1 MAHGTGR
8 GGCYDIA
15 LEYKNQSPT
24 QKGKARLWED
34 TNGVST
40 IKLNQWQ
47 GLHTSSIG
55 TPEYYNLIPYFEDL
69 NLYQNDPQG
78 GIDFHVVLKYQTQ
91 TVNPLSLRI
100 LEVVPGEHS
109 VKLVVERIN
118 GNSPNFEALEPLPSI
133 ICFPHPPGESSDDG
147 DFYDDGSI
155 ESDENRAGDGPV
167 DDGVTLEYTT
177 DIKVLEDIL
186 PGSPL
191 IYDGDDLTIIMDL
204 RLITYKPS
212 ALAEILDPTFK
223 SY

>member
-15 LEYKNQSPT
+15 LEYQIQSPT
-24 QKGKARLWED
+24 QMGKARLWED

-40 IKLNQWQ
+40 IKLNKWQ

-55 TPEYYNLIPYFEDL
+55 TNEHYNLIPYFEDL
-69 NLYQNDPQG
+69 NILQSQGNDLQ
-78 GIDFHVVLKYQTQ
+78 VVLKYQGPQ
-91 TVNPLSLRI
+91 NINPLSLRI
-100 LEVVPGEHS
+100 LEVVTGQSS
-109 VKLVVERIN
+109 VKLVVESIS
-118 GNSPNFEALEPLPSI
+118 GTSPNFEALEPLPSI

-155 ESDENRAGDGPV
+155 ESDENRAAEDEFA
-167 DDGVTLEYTT
+167 GVTLEYTT
-177 DIKVLEDIL
+177 EVRVLEDIL
-186 PGSPL
+186 PSTPL
-191 IYDGDDLTIIMDL
+191 RYNNEDLIITMDL

-212 ALAEILDPTFK
+212 ALAEIMNPDFK